1 MKLNLHATP
10 IPSYNHL
17 SQKKNSNNNKDNLI
31 STICCSLTSK
41 NKSVQKFSL
50 HLIPTQHVRPFVF
63 VFFLGVKILRTNSVT
78 WSQNHHVSF
87 CRCCIMVYLWSHW
100 YKWTDVNTNVKGI
113 LSISWTF
120 RKHMEHIHW
129 IMCI

>member
-1 MKLNLHATP
+1 MKLKLHATP

-17 SQKKNSNNNKDNLI
+17 SQKNSNNNKDNLI

-41 NKSVQKFSL
+41 NTSVQKFSL

-63 VFFLGVKILRTNSVT
+63 FSKSEDLKEPTVLHEL
-78 WSQNHHVSF
+78 SQNHHVSF
-87 CRCCIMVYLWSHW
+87 CRCWIMVYLWSHW
-100 YKWTDVNTNVKGI
+100 YKWTDVNTNVKCI
-113 LSISWTF
+113 LLISWTF
-120 RKHMEHIHW
+120 RKHTEHIHW

>member
-17 SQKKNSNNNKDNLI
+17 SQKNSDNYKDNLI

-63 VFFLGVKILRTNSVT
+63 VFSRSEDFKIQQCYMKPKPLC
-78 WSQNHHVSF
+78 Q
-87 CRCCIMVYLWSHW
+87 L
-100 YKWTDVNTNVKGI
+100 
-113 LSISWTF
+113 LSDNGLPMITLLQMDG
-120 RKHMEHIHW
+120 R
-129 IMCI
+129 